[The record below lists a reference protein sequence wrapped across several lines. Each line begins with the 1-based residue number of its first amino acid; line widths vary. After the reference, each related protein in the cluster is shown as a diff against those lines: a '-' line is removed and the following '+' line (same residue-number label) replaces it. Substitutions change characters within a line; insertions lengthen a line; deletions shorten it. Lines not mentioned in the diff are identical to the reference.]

1 MFNIPIPAVLGDW
14 QAVAAPSC
22 LLAESPRY
30 VHGHWVW
37 TDIDGKMLYRCR
49 HATLPT
55 QGSTGAE
62 VTSTADIEQIHLPEQ
77 IGCVLPT
84 PNPQTWLLFGR
95 THIFTLEWP
104 PGNKAD
110 CYADLPVPFD
120 PALFRFNDGRADAKG
135 RAWVSS
141 LSDKRVEGAALF
153 CLEDGIIS
161 QRVHSLI
168 VGNGLAFTA
177 DNKAMFLADTRHRA
191 LWRFEYDLDN
201 GILGEQQHIMNY
213 NDGAPRP
220 DGACALAD
228 GTYLVAAYEGY
239 RLDRY
244 SYEGELF
251 ESIDVP
257 FAKPTMPCL
266 GGEGLSTL
274 LICAAATDNTLPN
287 RPGFEGVNLA
297 VCSTNLK
304 GLSEHTAMPL
314 PVGQD

>member
-1 MFNIPIPAVLGDW
+1 MFGIPIPAVLTDW
-14 QAVAAPSC
+14 KPVATPAC

-30 VHGHWVW
+30 AHGVWVW
-37 TDIDGKMLYRCR
+37 TDIDGKVLYRCPQ
-49 HATLPT
+49 ADLPT
-55 QGSTGAE
+55 GSQPSALI
-62 VTSTADIEQIHLPEQ
+62 DKIHLPEQ

-84 PNPQTWLLFGR
+84 TNPQTWLLFGR
-95 THIFTLEWP
+95 TYIWTLEWP
-104 PGNKAD
+104 EGSKAD

-120 PALFRFNDGRADAKG
+120 PELFRFNDGRADAHG

-141 LSDKRVEGAALF
+141 LSDKRVEGAALY
-153 CLEDGIIS
+153 CLEDGMLS
-161 QRVHSLI
+161 QRVHNLI
-168 VGNGLAFTA
+168 VGNGLAFSA
-177 DNKAMFLADTRHRA
+177 NNEAMFLADTRHRA
-191 LWRFEYDLDN
+191 LWRFDYDLQN
-201 GILGEQQHIMNY
+201 GLLSNQQHIMNY

-244 SYEGELF
+244 SFEGELF

-266 GGEGLSTL
+266 GGEDSSTL
-274 LICAAATDNTLPN
+274 LVCAAKTDDSLPN
-287 RPGFEGVNLA
+287 KPGFEGVSVA
-297 VCSTNLK
+297 VCQSNLT
-304 GLSEHTAMPL
+304 GVPEQMANPL